1 MGAYIP
7 SSRPNNSWVGRLAK
21 LTPFVDFCEFPIV
34 VERPTK
40 VTLQGGKNLS
50 N

>member
-7 SSRPNNSWVGRLAK
+7 FSRPNNSWVGRLAK
-21 LTPFVDFCEFPIV
+21 LTPCEFPIV